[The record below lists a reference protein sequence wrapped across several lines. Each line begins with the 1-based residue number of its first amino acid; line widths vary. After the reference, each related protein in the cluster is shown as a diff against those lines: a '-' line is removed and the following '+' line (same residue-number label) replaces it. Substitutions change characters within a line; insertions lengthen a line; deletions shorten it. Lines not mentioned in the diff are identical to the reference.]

1 MSWVEMRV
9 RGLREEAVDI
19 LAVELCMPDAA
30 PLPFAWTP
38 GAHVDLQLGDG
49 LVRQYSLTNLADQ
62 SGLHLAIK
70 REPDSRGGSRWLHEQ
85 LRIGARLRV
94 GEPRNLF
101 PLQDGGDEV
110 WLVAAGIGITPLL
123 AMYRHCL
130 RRGRPVR
137 LLYFA
142 RSEAHLAFASTFA
155 GDARASLICGLPP
168 SEVSARLRAELPTWR
183 PGLQLYTCG
192 PAVFMEQVMAQ
203 AAAADWPEEARH
215 QEHFQ
220 APANPVEVQVGF
232 ELALARSG
240 QRVTVQ
246 AGESLVAAAAR
257 VGVFIPTSCGMG
269 MCGCCMTRVLSGTPE
284 HRDQYLSD
292 AEQASG
298 EWLMPCVS
306 GCQGARL
313 ELDC

>member
-1 MSWVEMRV
+1 MSWLEMKV
-9 RGLREEAVDI
+9 RGLREEAADI
-19 LAVELCMPDAA
+19 LAVELCRADGTA
-30 PLPFAWTP
+30 LPFTWGA
-38 GAHVDLQLGDG
+38 GAHVDLQLGNG
-49 LVRQYSLTNLADQ
+49 LVRQYSLTNLAEDAA
-62 SGLHLAIK
+62 LHVAIK
-70 REPDSRGGSRWLHEQ
+70 READSRGGSRWLHEQ
-85 LRIGARLRV
+85 LRIGSRV
-94 GEPRNLF
+94 QVGVPRNLF
-101 PLQDGGDEV
+101 PLQDGDDEV

-130 RRGRPVR
+130 RRGRPVC

-142 RSEAHLAFASTFA
+142 RSEAHLAFAATFA
-155 GDARASLICGLPP
+155 GDARASLICGLPAD
-168 SEVSARLRAELPTWR
+168 EVSGRLRAELPTWR

-203 AAAADWPEEARH
+203 AAAAGWPDEARH

-220 APANPVEVQVGF
+220 APANPAEVQGGF
-232 ELALARSG
+232 ELVLARSG

-257 VGVFIPTSCGMG
+257 VGVGIPTSCGMG
-269 MCGCCMTRVLSGTPE
+269 MCGCCVTRVLSGTPE